1 MRKIHIITEYVPLFA
16 GMLMLLSSCEH
27 KDLCFDHDPHAPKSE
42 VRIEA
47 EYEKEWQYTY
57 EGSTDWKNFPTWQ
70 ESFGME
76 YDALRPGIP
85 DGLRMQV
92 YNADDS
98 DEIVNIAPRGRSC
111 ICGRGNTPCCSTTT
125 TRNTSCSTRCSRSLR
140 QRPPHEPVPVPLISV
155 ILIWTRKTRTR

>member
-57 EGSTDWKNFPTWQ
+57 EGSTDWKTSPLGRNRSVWNTTRCVP
-70 ESFGME
+70 E
-76 YDALRPGIP
+76 Y
-85 DGLRMQV
+85 RMACV
-92 YNADDS
+92 CRCTTRTTRMRS
-98 DEIVNIAPRGRSC
+98 STSPPRG
-111 ICGRGNTPCCSTTT
+111 GRVYAAGGTLPAVLQQRHGIHRVRRDAVVRFGKGHHTNPYPFLL
-125 TRNTSCSTRCSRSLR
+125 SR
-140 QRPPHEPVPVPLISV
+140 
-155 ILIWTRKTRTR
+155 

>member
-98 DEIVNIAPRGRSC
+98 DEIVNIAPEGEVVYMRPGEH
-111 ICGRGNTPCCSTTT
+111 
-125 TRNTSCSTRCSRSLR
+125 SLLFYNNDTEYIVFDEM
-140 QRPPHEPVPVPLISV
+140 QSFASAKA
-155 ILIWTRKTRTR
+155 TTRTRTRSSYLGNS

>member
-57 EGSTDWKNFPTWQ
+57 EGSTDWKNYPTWQ

-92 YNADDS
+92 YNADGS
-98 DEIVNIAPRGRSC
+98 DEIVNIAPEGEVVYMRPGGTLPAVLQQRHG
-111 ICGRGNTPCCSTTT
+111 IHRVRRDAVVRFGKGDYPYPYPFFL
-125 TRNTSCSTRCSRSLR
+125 SR
-140 QRPPHEPVPVPLISV
+140 
-155 ILIWTRKTRTR
+155 